1 MILKKTKKVR
11 LNLEFT
17 QEAKNNL
24 ADLQKR
30 SGSSTLNEV
39 FRKSVALFDMVT
51 SHSQS
56 GGAFILRH
64 TDGREEIVKFL

>member
-17 QEAKNNL
+17 PEVKNNL

-30 SGSSTLNEV
+30 SGSSTLKEV

-51 SHSQS
+51 THTQ
-56 GGAFILRH
+56 GGGTFILRH
-64 TDGREEIVKFL
+64 PDGREEVVKFL